1 VADGAGLRAA
11 GGTPVRGA
19 GAAADL
25 GCCGQLR
32 QLVNA
37 VAFSPDGAWIATA
50 SSDCSARVWYADH
63 SHLIEQ
69 AMGRL
74 TRNLDRQEW
83 DRYFLGEPYRK
94 TREDLP

>member
-1 VADGAGLRAA
+1 
-11 GGTPVRGA
+11 
-19 GAAADL
+19 
-25 GCCGQLR
+25 
-32 QLVNA
+32 VNA